1 MAVGTPSLLR
11 TQSAGW
17 IFPYGS
23 RGNCDPQNTISGVNL
38 ESTLY
43 SGHCHT
49 VSGVG
54 GGGLFPCFPKMVSEA
69 GDSTGPKTACCLPHL
84 QASGASILGLYW

>member
-1 MAVGTPSLLR
+1 MAVGTPSLLG

-17 IFPYGS
+17 ILPYGS

-43 SGHCHT
+43 TGHCHT
-49 VSGVG
+49 VSGWG
-54 GGGLFPCFPKMVSEA
+54 GWLFPRFPKMVSEA
-69 GDSTGPKTACCLPHL
+69 GDSTEPKTACCLPHL

>member
-54 GGGLFPCFPKMVSEA
+54 GRVISLFPKN
-69 GDSTGPKTACCLPHL
+69 
-84 QASGASILGLYW
+84 GL